1 MPFLLCSTADFIFSG
16 PQFLSTGGW
25 ELREGTDFLLSI
37 KRQFTNV
44 ACLLAQGRRQCLEI
58 MGFILLSGPVLCR
71 PSQALNRMLAVV
83 PVRLNFSWSHQFYF
97 LSLHWKACRCAYH
110 SWSFVV
116 VVGWLLLLKRTAE
129 NKVVLRSTKPIYE
142 EELSL
147 WETTKIVF
155 LQLPGDSNVIF

>member
-1 MPFLLCSTADFIFSG
+1 MPFLLRSTADFIFSG

-83 PVRLNFSWSHQFYF
+83 PVRLNFS
-97 LSLHWKACRCAYH
+97 
-110 SWSFVV
+110 
-116 VVGWLLLLKRTAE
+116 
-129 NKVVLRSTKPIYE
+129 
-142 EELSL
+142 
-147 WETTKIVF
+147 
-155 LQLPGDSNVIF
+155 